1 MIWSPEEAKRGNET
15 LRRVP
20 WQEEWALG
28 ALEKPGEEVVVLRTH
43 DLGGGDPRALA
54 QTSRKGAA
62 QLSAVSQGGQ
72 GRDAGN
78 PRPIPVMMGKSDE
91 LQPQHQG
98 LRGATLALDLG
109 PGGLRRAFTSQLV
122 LVPTVI

>member
-1 MIWSPEEAKRGNET
+1 M
-15 LRRVP
+15 P

-28 ALEKPGEEVVVLRTH
+28 ALEKPGEEEVVVLRTH
-43 DLGGGDPRALA
+43 DLGGADPRALA
-54 QTSRKGAA
+54 RTSRKGAA

-78 PRPIPVMMGKSDE
+78 PRPIPVMMGESDE
-91 LQPQHQG
+91 LQPQHQD
-98 LRGATLALDLG
+98 LRGVTLALDLG

-122 LVPTVI
+122 LVPTEIKCPRPVI